1 MGTVRVNRFNDY
13 WNTSIHFNFGIVRDQ
28 MSRDRFLLIL
38 RCIHF
43 SDNADRTNTDRLK
56 KIRMLIDSFNTKM
69 ATVYYPSREL
79 SIEGSVLWRGRLL
92 FRQYIR
98 GKWHKYGIKI

>member
-13 WNTSIHFNFGIVRDQ
+13 WNTSRYFDFGIVRDQ
-28 MSRDRFLLIL
+28 MSRDRF
-38 RCIHF
+38 IHY

-69 ATVYYPSREL
+69 AIMYYLSREL
-79 SIEGSVLWRGRLL
+79 SIDGGTVLWRGRLL

-98 GKWHKYGIKI
+98 GKW